1 MEWWISSC
9 KLIPKTL
16 FISAFELAFLI
27 EKLKSRNKQRRVK
40 LAFGALKSKLLVCR
54 KAKYIL

>member
-16 FISAFELAFLI
+16 FISAFEMAFLI
-27 EKLKSRNKQRRVK
+27 EKLKSKKTETNSEE
-40 LAFGALKSKLLVCR
+40 LN
-54 KAKYIL
+54 

>member
-40 LAFGALKSKLLVCR
+40 LAFGALKSKLL
-54 KAKYIL
+54 KKWTKS